1 MKREESILFI
11 KEDLAKACIKLLS
24 KKPLNNITIKEICNV
39 AGYGRTTYYRYFTNK
54 KEDLLIFIMEK
65 KWRDFKSP
73 HKDLVKDKE
82 GYAILKLMYEYRDF
96 VLLLEQRG
104 LIMLL
109 YYVIDKEVGEE
120 YRDKEVFSYARSMFV
135 GLYFGVVKEWIQRGC
150 FNSPDEIEE
159 KIQEGIQCA
168 IVLSKINQKAQK

>member
-1 MKREESILFI
+1 
-11 KEDLAKACIKLLS
+11 
-24 KKPLNNITIKEICNV
+24 
-39 AGYGRTTYYRYFTNK
+39 
-54 KEDLLIFIMEK
+54 MEK
-65 KWRDFKSP
+65 KWRDFKST

-150 FNSPDEIEE
+150 LNSPDEIEE